1 MSVALGNRPVDEI
14 RSRWDHI
21 RRGKLDQIEREVMVD
36 GAVST
41 GIGGRPHY
49 PMRATTQDSKPERHV
64 SFADPL
70 VTGGDVG
77 HFSCQCRKKKTNKCS
92 SAD

>member
-1 MSVALGNRPVDEI
+1 MSMALGNRPVDEI
-14 RSRWDHI
+14 RSRWGHI
-21 RRGKLDQIEREVMVD
+21 RRGKLDEIEREAMVD

-41 GIGGRPHY
+41 GIGSRRHY
-49 PMRATTQDSKPERHV
+49 PMRATTQDSKLERHV

-77 HFSCQCRKKKTNKCS
+77 HSPCQCRKKKTDKYS